1 MSTGYVFS
9 GPVQSFNASEVE
21 REDAE
26 VVEATL
32 MWQGDVLETKH
43 FAVGQAITIGEASGT
58 DFTVPMTA
66 LGSEWAEIVGASSA
80 MTMVQAPHGASM
92 IVDGAVRDAR
102 EPLDLRAG
110 HACTMRIGEFS
121 IELQV
126 VKAGRE
132 TPAAFLDS
140 IRDSALGSISASFM
154 VHTAIFASLA
164 MFLPSL
170 GGDDEEAISRD
181 QMYAMQHYLD
191 SAAEREREREMTP
204 APENSDSQSGA
215 AGGQTAGESGKIGTS
230 TPKTPGHI
238 SVAGDEKEI
247 SLPRD
252 KQLAMARDFGMNQ
265 LIGTLAMQLDNGN
278 AIPWG
283 DVQKGADRETHIG
296 DLWSPDIG
304 DASGFGWGLSG
315 TGEGGGCN
323 GGPCT
328 GIGMNG
334 ISGLGVGIGQCD
346 NPPCTG
352 FGHGHGHLPGT
363 YVPHPGPGMRFAK
376 DIDVNGHIP
385 PEVIQ
390 RIVRQ
395 NAGRYRACYEGGLR
409 GNPSL
414 SGRVAVKFI
423 IGRDGAVSLAADDG
437 AMSDLPDNAV
447 RDCVVKSFYNLSF
460 PQPQG
465 GTVRVTYP
473 LMFSPSE

>member
-43 FAVGQAITIGEASGT
+43 FAVGQAITIGEAEGT
-58 DFTVPMTA
+58 DFTVPMMA
-66 LGSEWAEIVGASSA
+66 LGSEWAEIVGASP
-80 MTMVQAPHGASM
+80 MTTVQAPSGTSM
-92 IVDGAVRDAR
+92 LVDGAVRDAR
-102 EPLDLRAG
+102 ESLDLRAG
-110 HACTMRIGEFS
+110 HTCTIHVGEFS
-121 IELQV
+121 IDLRV

-140 IRDSALGSISASFM
+140 IKDSALGSISASFM

-170 GGDDEEAISRD
+170 GGDDAESISRD

-191 SAAEREREREMTP
+191 SAAEREREAQPMPSTGESTN
-204 APENSDSQSGA
+204 ESGA
-215 AGGQTAGESGKIGTS
+215 AGGQTAGESGKIGIS
-230 TPKTPGHI
+230 NPKSLGHI

-247 SLPRD
+247 SLPREQ
-252 KQLAMARDFGMNQ
+252 QLALARDFGANQ
-265 LIGTLAMQLDNGN
+265 LLGQLASQLDNGH

-304 DASGFGWGLSG
+304 DVGGFGWGLSG

-328 GIGMNG
+328 
-334 ISGLGVGIGQCD
+334 
-346 NPPCTG
+346 
-352 FGHGHGHLPGT
+352 
-363 YVPHPGPGMRFAK
+363 
-376 DIDVNGHIP
+376 
-385 PEVIQ
+385 
-390 RIVRQ
+390 
-395 NAGRYRACYEGGLR
+395 
-409 GNPSL
+409 
-414 SGRVAVKFI
+414 
-423 IGRDGAVSLAADDG
+423 
-437 AMSDLPDNAV
+437 
-447 RDCVVKSFYNLSF
+447 
-460 PQPQG
+460 
-465 GTVRVTYP
+465 
-473 LMFSPSE
+473 